1 MPDFDLIIKRENTQS
16 VKYDLRQTL
25 FGRSDVIPMWVADMD
40 FAMPECVARAL
51 RQRID
56 HGILG
61 YSFRDRN
68 FARALTGW
76 LKRRHGLEVAE
87 ESVCFSPGIV
97 SALVVMLEAFTE
109 KGDKILV
116 QPPVYHPFFEVPLQ
130 NQRQVIWNELIYD
143 GRQYNIDF
151 DKLSRQLRDVKM
163 VIISH
168 PHNPVSRAWNPE
180 ELELLAQLCAE
191 NDVLL
196 VSDEIHSDL
205 MLQGYRHTP
214 LLKASPE
221 AAENIITCYAP
232 SKTFN
237 LAGLFTSAIVIT
249 NPVLRQKYNSTLE
262 RLHMQMGN
270 IMGQVAF
277 EAAYRE
283 GEPWLEQLLV
293 YLNRSVEHVKKRIA
307 SEYPWLGLAEPQAT
321 YLLWLDFR
329 SLNLSADE
337 LNEKLVKTCGLGL
350 SRGDQFGPGGA
361 GFMRMN
367 IASPLPLIDKALDKL
382 KLLVS

>member
-1 MPDFDLIIKRENTQS
+1 MPDFDLIINRENTQS

-40 FAMPECVARAL
+40 FAMPECVAQAL
-51 RQRID
+51 RQRIE

-61 YSFRDRN
+61 YSFRDER

-76 LKRRHGLEVAE
+76 LKRRHGLEMAE

-130 NQRQVIWNELIYD
+130 NKRQVVWNELIYD
-143 GRQYNIDF
+143 GRQYHIDF
-151 DKLSRQLRDVKM
+151 EKLSRQLKEVKM
-163 VIISH
+163 AVISH

-180 ELELLAQLCAE
+180 ELRLLARLCAE
-191 NDVLL
+191 NEVLL

-205 MLQGYRHTP
+205 MLHGFRHTP
-214 LLKASPE
+214 MLQASPE
-221 AAENIITCYAP
+221 TADNIITCYAP

-237 LAGLFTSAIVIT
+237 LAGLFTSALVIT
-249 NPVLRQKYNSTLE
+249 NPVLRQKYISTLE

-270 IMGQVAF
+270 IMGQIAF
-277 EAAYRE
+277 ETAYRE
-283 GEPWLEQLLV
+283 GEPWLEQLLA
-293 YLNRSVEHVKKRIA
+293 YLNRTVEHIKKRIED
-307 SEYPWLGLAEPQAT
+307 EYPWLSLAIPQAT

-329 SLNLSADE
+329 RLHLSTYE
-337 LNEKLVKTCGLGL
+337 LNEKLIKTCGLGL

-367 IASPLPLIDKALDKL
+367 IATPLAVIDQALDRL
-382 KLLVS
+382 KLLTI